1 MRLEGRGAWVP
12 SCAFRGNS
20 AVALGPERSGAVA
33 QNFDLATILPN
44 EQKVDDLFRAD
55 IHLSELGQ
63 KRYAQIFVSIAAK
76 AVAAGRQGCS

>member
-1 MRLEGRGAWVP
+1 MTGAGRGYLDA
-12 SCAFRGNS
+12 
-20 AVALGPERSGAVA
+20 RSEETRTLPVGAVYAGALA
-33 QNFDLATILPN
+33 QNFDLATIVPN
-44 EQKVDDLFRAD
+44 EQKVGDLFRHD